1 MRVILYSGKGG
12 TGKSVISCATALRCA
27 ELGYNTLVMSADPAH
42 TLADAFETRLGGEI
56 ENLTKHLWA
65 IQIDPA
71 VEMSRSYVPI
81 QDYLASVFS
90 SKGVDETIAYE
101 ISSLP
106 TMTYLFAMLRMQ
118 ELAETGQYD
127 VLILDTVPSGEALR
141 YLYFP
146 KLIGRVSRKII
157 RLMGPM
163 AGLAKLAEPLIGV
176 PAPTRKVLN
185 KEIELVEKLEK
196 LSFLLQDDSVSSLR
210 LIANPDTFSI
220 ENLKRT
226 LMISSLHGINTD
238 LVLLNK
244 IIPQDVKDPYFSQW
258 KESQEKKIKDIESGV
273 YPLQVR
279 KLRLYD
285 SELKGIEMLRS
296 CASDLFSK
304 EDPTRVYYRG
314 SPFKIESSDREV
326 VITIKVPFSEKTDF
340 DVERIGEELILKVQ
354 TGMGE
359 AINVIPLP
367 MITMKMKLI
376 GARLL
381 RDTLQITFKEEDRA
395 ENDR

>member
-163 AGLAKLAEPLIGV
+163 AGLVKLAEPLIGV